1 MNKQDVN
8 KDGAQAQRLG
18 AVVGGSLGEGLDV
31 HLDADV
37 SVEDVKVGRFVTI
50 QGQKQRFFGVVTDVA
65 LASADQRLSAI
76 PPDASDPFI
85 AQVLAGTGAY
95 GLITVTPMLTLGGG
109 IAGIEGP
116 QPVKTVPS
124 HFSEARTATDADV
137 ELVFGRE
144 DEHHFVVGTPL
155 DMETRVCLDL
165 HEFVKRSNGVF
176 GKSGTG
182 KSFLTRLL
190 LIGIIQKQAAVNL
203 VFDMHND
210 YGWEAPREG
219 GPPVKGLK
227 QFAPGRVAVLTLD
240 PENARRRRVSTD
252 GDVQIGFE
260 DVQPEDIA
268 MLRETLNLTPLAA
281 QSVYRLVKRFGSK
294 KWLGE
299 FLALDAEGVNALAA
313 ELGEHEGTLHNLRRG
328 LDRLGRMGF
337 LAPRAPVDS
346 VQTIL
351 SNLQQG
357 KHVVLEFGRY
367 GEDLAAYVL
376 VANMLTRRIRER
388 YVHLMEQ
395 AQGDRGQMPRPVV
408 ITIEEAHKFLSPEV
422 AGMTAFGTIARE
434 MRKYNVTLLVV
445 DQRPSGIDEEVMS
458 QIGTKITCLL
468 DNERDIDA
476 VLTGVSGSREL
487 RGVLA
492 KLETKQQ
499 ALIFGHAVPMPVVIK
514 TREYGTAKSYAELK
528 FADASQLK
536 RAAEDDIDLFPKQ

>member
-1 MNKQDVN
+1 MLRP
-8 KDGAQAQRLG
+8 RLG
-18 AVVGGSLGEGLDV
+18 DFLIVGVDGLADPNTRPLAYAEIAAAFVVGFVFVRMQLRRAVPLLPLDLLRIPAFALSMVASICSFSAQMIAYVALPFYFQEGL
-31 HLDADV
+31 
-37 SVEDVKVGRFVTI
+37 G
-50 QGQKQRFFGVVTDVA
+50 
-65 LASADQRLSAI
+65 
-76 PPDASDPFI
+76 
-85 AQVLAGTGAY
+85 
-95 GLITVTPMLTLGGG
+95 
-109 IAGIEGP
+109 
-116 QPVKTVPS
+116 
-124 HFSEARTATDADV
+124 FSEARTATDADV

-144 DEHHFVVGTPL
+144 DERHFVVGTPL
-155 DMETRVCLDL
+155 DMETKVCLDL

-240 PENARRRRVSTD
+240 PENARRRRVTTD
-252 GDVQIGFE
+252 GDVQISFE

-395 AQGDRGQMPRPVV
+395 AQGDRTQMPRPVV

-476 VLTGVSGSREL
+476 VLTGISGSREL

-499 ALIFGHAVPMPVVIK
+499 
-514 TREYGTAKSYAELK
+514 
-528 FADASQLK
+528 
-536 RAAEDDIDLFPKQ
+536 

>member
-76 PPDASDPFI
+76 PPDAGDPFI
-85 AQVLAGTGAY
+85 AEVLAGTGAY

-155 DMETRVCLDL
+155 DMETKVCLDL

-376 VANMLTRRIRER
+376 VANMLTRRIREHVAHAR
-388 YVHLMEQ
+388 VE
-395 AQGDRGQMPRPVV
+395 RGGGRVVEPHRGRPPQ
-408 ITIEEAHKFLSPEV
+408 SP
-422 AGMTAFGTIARE
+422 A
-434 MRKYNVTLLVV
+434 
-445 DQRPSGIDEEVMS
+445 
-458 QIGTKITCLL
+458 
-468 DNERDIDA
+468 
-476 VLTGVSGSREL
+476 
-487 RGVLA
+487 
-492 KLETKQQ
+492 
-499 ALIFGHAVPMPVVIK
+499 
-514 TREYGTAKSYAELK
+514 
-528 FADASQLK
+528 
-536 RAAEDDIDLFPKQ
+536 